1 MPSFKDYRNQLLG
14 GVANGL
20 IGNLP
25 GGKVVSGAV
34 LAGLSNS
41 DFYSFFYDGQADPS
55 RNPGSNLLFGA
66 RQLSEQQIRQQLGQ
80 QSNQAASVTA
90 INPSEGKGITDNF
103 DWRARIR
110 PKAGG
115 ADRFYRTSGT
125 DPNLLSPI
133 RDSGGLVFQYTPLV
147 YITGMANYTPL
158 DLLGTNYPLLQY
170 NNSTPPRLTITT
182 EFTANTI
189 DEARYMLAVLTFC
202 RIVTKSFYGDQSVAN
217 GTFGT
222 PPPVMLFEYLGDHGF
237 NKVPVVVQA
246 YSFALP
252 ERVDYVPVNI
262 KIDDKDTTT
271 FVPTEATVT
280 MDIHP
285 YYTPHKLRKKF
296 NLDTMATGQA
306 YKDGFV

>member
-1 MPSFKDYRNQLLG
+1 MPDFKNYKNGLIG
-14 GVANGL
+14 GVANNL

-25 GGKVVSGAV
+25 GGKVISGAV
-34 LAGLSNS
+34 LAGLSNA

-66 RQLSEQQIRQQLGQ
+66 RELSEQEIRQQLGQ

-90 INPSEGKGITDNF
+90 INPSEGKGLVDSY

-110 PKAGG
+110 PKAAG
-115 ADRFYRTSGT
+115 AERFYRSNLA

-133 RDSGGLVFQYTPLV
+133 KNSGGLVFQYTPLV
-147 YITGMANYTPL
+147 YITGSANYDQA
-158 DLLGTNYPLLQY
+158 DLIGQNYPFLTY
-170 NNSTPPRLTITT
+170 RNSTPPRLTVTT
-182 EFTANTI
+182 EFTANNI

-202 RIVTKSFYGDQSVAN
+202 RIVTKSFYGDQSVAE
-217 GTFGT
+217 GTYGT

-237 NKVPVVVQA
+237 NKVPVLVLA

-252 ERVDYVPVNI
+252 EGVDYVPVNI
-262 KIDDKDTTT
+262 KIKDKDTTT

-280 MDIHP
+280 MDVQP

-296 NLDTMATGQA
+296 NLNTMASGQA
-306 YKDGFV
+306 YKDGFI